1 MNLIVL
7 FWPAKIASERSLPT
21 FSASM
26 SNAAEISMSRDV
38 VAAEVDVHE
47 AGDGLGR
54 VGVAVV
60 VDALH
65 ERGRA
70 VAHADDRD
78 ADLVVLVRGPSRWPP
93 GRARC
98 SGSCSRSHLEVEI
111 ARWNPAAGRSYSA
124 AGRVSSPRTCQMRCT
139 TVMTDSPAST

>member
-1 MNLIVL
+1 M
-7 FWPAKIASERSLPT
+7 PT

-26 SNAAEISMSRDV
+26 SKAAENSMSRDV

-60 VDALH
+60 VDALD
-65 ERGRA
+65 EGGRA

-78 ADLVVLVRGPSRWPP
+78 ADLVLLVAPLPVGRRAVPVAPVL
-93 GRARC
+93 A
-98 SGSCSRSHLEVEI
+98 H
-111 ARWNPAAGRSYSA
+111 
-124 AGRVSSPRTCQMRCT
+124 
-139 TVMTDSPAST
+139 